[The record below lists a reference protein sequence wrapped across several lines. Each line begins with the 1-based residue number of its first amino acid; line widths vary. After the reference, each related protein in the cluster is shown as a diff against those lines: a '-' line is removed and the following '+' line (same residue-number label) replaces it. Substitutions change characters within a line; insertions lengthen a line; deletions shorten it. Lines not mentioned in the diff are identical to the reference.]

1 MEIKELFQNFNM
13 EFNEI
18 IENLKK
24 IQAEMK
30 MEKKKKKQQPNNSPT
45 RKLKGMLYK

>member
-30 MEKKKKKQQPNNSPT
+30 MEKKKKNNNQIIAQ
-45 RKLKGMLYK
+45 LEN